1 MHPRDAYFLFIK
13 RIHNKEILA
22 KLCMRWYNYDEAG
35 EFFMKKF
42 ILYSNLDKDPNS
54 QIAGKVKEALFK
66 LGAEVTEDVTIAEAM
81 IVLGGDGTLLHSIH
95 SIKDIPVFGINLG
108 TLGFL
113 TEFDAGDL
121 SFLEKIVNDEYI
133 IEKRMMLEGRIA
145 GGEPFYAL
153 NDIVLSRGGAARVMN
168 IKILVDGC
176 SADTY
181 RADGIIA
188 ATPTGSTAYS
198 LSAGGPII
206 EPDMKLIEITPI
218 CPHMMHSR
226 SLIISPEKSVKI
238 ILEKKDGAY
247 LNVSADGIGISEITG
262 GVAVDICA
270 SSKTVDFIRLKD
282 RQFFD
287 VLNKKQEL
295 R

>member
-1 MHPRDAYFLFIK
+1 
-13 RIHNKEILA
+13 
-22 KLCMRWYNYDEAG
+22 
-35 EFFMKKF
+35 MKKF
-42 ILYSNLDKDPNS
+42 ILCTNGDKDPGYK
-54 QIAGKVKEALFK
+54 ITEKVKSTLEK
-66 LGAEVTEDVTIAEAM
+66 LGAEVVKEESFADAM
-81 IVLGGDGTLLHSIH
+81 IVLGGDGTLLHSVR
-95 SIKDIPVFGINLG
+95 DIGNLPVFGINLG

-113 TEFDAGDL
+113 TEFDSGDL
-121 SFLEKIVNDEYI
+121 EFLEKIVNDEFI
-133 IEKRMMLEGRIA
+133 IEKRMMLEGRID

-168 IKILVDGC
+168 MQLFVDGC
-176 SADTY
+176 IADTY

-198 LSAGGPII
+198 LSAGGPVI

-226 SLIISPEKSVKI
+226 SLIISHSRKVRIVLEEK
-238 ILEKKDGAY
+238 EGAY
-247 LNVSADGIGISEITG
+247 LNVSADGIGIAEISG
-262 GVAVDICA
+262 GVAVDIC
-270 SSKTVDFIRLKD
+270 SSEKTVDFIRLEGHH
-282 RQFFD
+282 FFD